1 MNPEFKRNL
10 WLSFSMPRLIGMP
23 AILALIFLAVGMN
36 VELSKLGST
45 AATLF
50 VGIVWLWGTKNA
62 AAAISDEQ
70 RDHTWDQQRMSA
82 LSPWE
87 MTWGKLFGATLFN
100 WYGGALCLLMLLV
113 AELPSNPS
121 SAISK
126 ALSMIAIGL
135 LLHGTA
141 LVINLQLGQS
151 NLAQNRRGSFNLLL
165 AIPAL
170 FMMPNLLEISDSP
183 IIWWDRSF
191 MPLQFQL
198 LAGTFFAICSI
209 FAAWRLM
216 QNALQVRTLP
226 WAWPLFACL
235 LAVFLAGFKHEQF
248 AMLGLIISSGMTY
261 AMLFA
266 EPNGY
271 TVWQRIITRIQSKNG
286 HGALI
291 NLPLWPTT
299 LLLSFAFALLAS
311 GSGVGEFSKLSS
323 SPLTIALILLRD
335 SAICLFL
342 AFNNN
347 NKRVLAS
354 SLLYLAIINGLL
366 PFLAHS
372 SGLESL
378 ASILMPISHTSA
390 MASILIS
397 AIHAAI
403 AVGLVIWRWQVVV
416 KQKG

>member
-23 AILALIFLAVGMN
+23 AILALIFLAIGMN
-36 VELSKLGST
+36 TELSKLGST
-45 AATLF
+45 ATALF
-50 VGIVWLWGTKNA
+50 MGIVWLWGTKNA
-62 AAAISDEQ
+62 AAAIGDEQ

-87 MTWGKLFGATLFN
+87 MTWGKLFGSTLFN
-100 WYGGALCLLMLLV
+100 WYGGALCLLVLLV
-113 AELPSNPS
+113 AELPVSPIN
-121 SAISK
+121 AISK
-126 ALSMIAIGL
+126 ALAMIAIGL
-135 LLHGTA
+135 LLHGAA
-141 LVINLQLGQS
+141 LAINLQLGQS
-151 NLAQNRRGSFNLLL
+151 DLAQNRRGSFNLLL
-165 AIPAL
+165 AIPAF
-170 FMMPNLLEISDSP
+170 FMMPSLFEISDSA

-198 LAGTFFAICSI
+198 LAGTFFAVCST

-235 LAVFLAGFKHEQF
+235 LAIFLAGFKHDQL
-248 AMLGLIISSGMTY
+248 AILGLIISSVMTY
-261 AMLFA
+261 ATLFA
-266 EPNGY
+266 EPNGF
-271 TVWQRIITRIQSKNG
+271 TVWQRVIARIQSKNW

-299 LLLSFAFALLAS
+299 LLLSFVFALLATR
-311 GSGVGEFSKLSS
+311 SS
-323 SPLTIALILLRD
+323 LGAFADITIAPLSIALLLLRD

-342 AFNNN
+342 AFNSNS
-347 NKRVLAS
+347 KRVLAS

-366 PFLAHS
+366 PFLAQS
-372 SGLESL
+372 SGLETL
-378 ASILMPISHTSA
+378 ASILMPINHTSV

-403 AVGLVIWRWQVVV
+403 AIALVVWRWQVVV

>member
-36 VELSKLGST
+36 SELSKLGST
-45 AATLF
+45 ATALF
-50 VGIVWLWGTKNA
+50 MGIVWLWGTKNA
-62 AAAISDEQ
+62 AASIGDEQ

-100 WYGGALCLLMLLV
+100 WYGGALCLLVLLV
-113 AELPSNPS
+113 AELPASPND
-121 SAISK
+121 AISK
-126 ALSMIAIGL
+126 ALALIAIGL
-135 LLHGTA
+135 LLHGAA

-151 NLAQNRRGSFNLLL
+151 DLAQNRRGSFNLLL
-165 AIPAL
+165 AIPAF
-170 FMMPNLLEISDSP
+170 FMMPGLFEMGDTP
-183 IIWWDRSF
+183 ITWWNTPF

-198 LAGTFFAICSI
+198 LAGCFFAICSV

-235 LAVFLAGFKHEQF
+235 LAGFLAGFNHENLPL
-248 AMLGLIISSGMTY
+248 LGLIICSVMTY
-261 AMLFA
+261 TALFA

-271 TVWQRIITRIQSKNG
+271 TVWQRVLTRIQSKNW
-286 HGALI
+286 HDALI

-299 LLLSFAFALLAS
+299 LLLSFAFAPLAT
-311 GSGVGEFSKLSS
+311 GSSLGEFTHDTNAPLS
-323 SPLTIALILLRD
+323 IALILLRD

-342 AFNNN
+342 AFNSNS
-347 NKRVLAS
+347 KRVLAS

-378 ASILMPISHTSA
+378 ASILMPIGHTSA
-390 MASILIS
+390 IASILIS

-403 AVGLVIWRWQVVV
+403 AVGLVVWRWQGMV
-416 KQKG
+416 KQKD

>member
-23 AILALIFLAVGMN
+23 AILALIFFAVGMN
-36 VELSKLGST
+36 TELSKLGST
-45 AATLF
+45 AAALF
-50 VGIVWLWGTKNA
+50 MGIVWLWGTKNA
-62 AAAISDEQ
+62 AAAIGDEQ

-100 WYGGALCLLMLLV
+100 WYGGALCLLVLLV
-113 AELPSNPS
+113 AELPASPHD
-121 SAISK
+121 AISK
-126 ALSMIAIGL
+126 ALTLIAIGV
-135 LLHGTA
+135 LLHGAA
-141 LVINLQLGQS
+141 LVTNLQLGQS
-151 NLAQNRRGSFNLLL
+151 DLAQNRRGSFNLLL
-165 AIPAL
+165 AIPAF
-170 FMMPNLLEISDSP
+170 FMMPGLFEMGATP
-183 IIWWDRSF
+183 ITWWNTPF

-198 LAGTFFAICSI
+198 LAGTFFAVCSI

-226 WAWPLFACL
+226 WAWPLFSCL
-235 LAVFLAGFKHEQF
+235 LAGFLAGFKQENG
-248 AMLGLIISSGMTY
+248 AMLGLIICSVMTY
-261 AMLFA
+261 ATLFA
-266 EPNGY
+266 EPNGF
-271 TVWQRIITRIQSKNG
+271 TVWQRVITRIQSKNW

-299 LLLSFAFALLAS
+299 LLLSFVFAALATRS
-311 GSGVGEFSKLSS
+311 SLGEFSDI
-323 SPLTIALILLRD
+323 TIAPLSIALLLLRD

-347 NKRVLAS
+347 SKRVLAS

-366 PFLAHS
+366 PFLAQS

-378 ASILMPISHTSA
+378 ASILMPISQTS
-390 MASILIS
+390 SITSVLIS
-397 AIHAAI
+397 AIHAVIAI
-403 AVGLVIWRWQVVV
+403 GLVVWRWQAVV
-416 KQKG
+416 KSL

>member
-10 WLSFSMPRLIGMP
+10 WLSFSMQRLIGMP

-36 VELSKLGST
+36 TELRHLGST
-45 AATLF
+45 AVALF
-50 VGIVWLWGTKNA
+50 IGIVWLWGTKNA
-62 AAAISDEQ
+62 AAAIGDEQ

-87 MTWGKLFGATLFN
+87 MAWGKLFGATLFN

-113 AELPSNPS
+113 AELPGNPTN
-121 SAISK
+121 AISK
-126 ALSMIAIGL
+126 ALSMAAIGL

-141 LVINLQLGQS
+141 LVINLQLSQS
-151 NLAQNRRGSFNLLL
+151 DLAQNRRGSFNLLL
-165 AIPAL
+165 AIPAF
-170 FMMPNLLEISDSP
+170 FMMPNLFEMSDTP
-183 IIWWDRSF
+183 LTWWDISF
-191 MPLQFQL
+191 LPLQFQL
-198 LAGTFFAICSI
+198 LAGSFFAFCSV

-235 LAVFLAGFKHEQF
+235 LAAFFAGFKHDQL
-248 AMLGLIISSGMTY
+248 AMLGLIICSVMTY

-266 EPNGY
+266 EPNGF
-271 TVWQRIITRIQSKNG
+271 TVWQRVITRIQNQNW

-299 LLLSFAFALLAS
+299 LILSCIFALLAGNQGTGDFADS
-311 GSGVGEFSKLSS
+311 TPISIS
-323 SPLTIALILLRD
+323 LILLRD
-335 SAICLFL
+335 CAICLFIAL
-342 AFNNN
+342 NSNS
-347 NKRVLAS
+347 KRILAS
-354 SLLYLAIINGLL
+354 SLLCLAIINGLL

-390 MASILIS
+390 IASILIS

-403 AVGLVIWRWQVVV
+403 AICLLIWRWQKMV
-416 KQKG
+416 KQKD

>member
-10 WLSFSMPRLIGMP
+10 WLSFSTPRLIGMP
-23 AILALIFLAVGMN
+23 AILALICLAVGMN
-36 VELSKLGST
+36 TELSKLGST
-45 AATLF
+45 AVALF
-50 VGIVWLWGTKNA
+50 MGIVWLWGTKNA
-62 AAAISDEQ
+62 AAAMGDEQ

-113 AELPSNPS
+113 AELPTNPI

-126 ALSMIAIGL
+126 TLAMIAIGL

-151 NLAQNRRGSFNLLL
+151 DLAQNRRGSFNLLL
-165 AIPAL
+165 AIPAF
-170 FMMPNLLEISDSP
+170 FMMPGLFEMGDTP
-183 IIWWDRSF
+183 ITWWNTPF

-198 LAGTFFAICSI
+198 LAGSFFAICSV

-235 LAVFLAGFKHEQF
+235 LTAFFAGFKHDQL
-248 AMLGLIISSGMTY
+248 AILGLIICSVMTY

-266 EPNGY
+266 EPNGF
-271 TVWQRIITRIQSKNG
+271 TVWQRVITRIQNKNE

-299 LLLSFAFALLAS
+299 LLLSFIFALMAT
-311 GSGVGEFSKLSS
+311 GSGVDEFPMLSS
-323 SPLTIALILLRD
+323 TPLAIALILLRD
-335 SAICLFL
+335 SAICLFIAL
-342 AFNNN
+342 NSNS
-347 NKRVLAS
+347 KRVLAS

-378 ASILMPISHTSA
+378 ASILMPIGHMSVI
-390 MASILIS
+390 ASILIS
-397 AIHAAI
+397 TIHAAI
-403 AVGLVIWRWQVVV
+403 AVGLVVWRWQVVV
-416 KQKG
+416 KQKN

>member
-10 WLSFSMPRLIGMP
+10 WLSFSASRLIGMP
-23 AILALIFLAVGMN
+23 VILALIFLAVGMN
-36 VELSKLGST
+36 LELSKLGGT
-45 AATLF
+45 AMALF
-50 VGIVWLWGTKNA
+50 AGIVWLWGTKNA
-62 AAAISDEQ
+62 AAAMSDEQ

-87 MTWGKLFGATLFN
+87 MAWGKLFGATLFN

-113 AELPSNPS
+113 AELPASPMNT
-121 SAISK
+121 ISK
-126 ALSMIAIGL
+126 ALSMITIGL

-151 NLAQNRRGSFNLLL
+151 DLTQNRRSSFNLLL

-170 FMMPNLLEISDSP
+170 FMMPSLFEVSDSP
-183 IIWWDRSF
+183 IIWWDKSF

-198 LAGTFFAICSI
+198 LAGAFFAICSI

-235 LAVFLAGFKHEQF
+235 LAIFLAGFKHEQF

-266 EPNGY
+266 DPNGF
-271 TVWQRIITRIQSKNG
+271 TVWQRVITRIQHKNW

-299 LLLSFAFALLAS
+299 LVLAFAFALLATRPS
-311 GSGVGEFSKLSS
+311 LGEFANITTAPLS
-323 SPLTIALILLRD
+323 IALILLRD
-335 SAICLFL
+335 SAICLFIAL
-342 AFNNN
+342 NTQNR
-347 NKRVLAS
+347 RVLAS

-378 ASILMPISHTSA
+378 AHFLMPISHPSA
-390 MASILIS
+390 IASVLIS
-397 AIHAAI
+397 SIHAIMAI
-403 AVGLVIWRWQVVV
+403 ALVVWRWQALV
-416 KQKG
+416 KQQD

>member
-10 WLSFSMPRLIGMP
+10 WLTFSTPRLIGMP

-36 VELSKLGST
+36 TELSKLGST
-45 AATLF
+45 AVTLF

-62 AAAISDEQ
+62 AAAIGDEQ

-113 AELPSNPS
+113 AELPASPIN
-121 SAISK
+121 AISK

-135 LLHGTA
+135 LLHGSA

-151 NLAQNRRGSFNLLL
+151 DLAQNRRGSFNLLL
-165 AIPAL
+165 AIPAF
-170 FMMPNLLEISDSP
+170 FMMPSLFEMGDTP
-183 IIWWDRSF
+183 IVWWDISF
-191 MPLQFQL
+191 LPLQFQL
-198 LAGTFFAICSI
+198 LAGSFFAICSV

-216 QNALQVRTLP
+216 QNALQVRTRP

-235 LAVFLAGFKHEQF
+235 LAGFIAGFKHENW
-248 AMLGLIISSGMTY
+248 AIPGLIICSVMTY

-266 EPNGY
+266 EPNGF
-271 TVWQRIITRIQSKNG
+271 TVWQRVITRIQSQNW

-299 LLLSFAFALLAS
+299 LMLSFVFALLAS
-311 GSGVGEFSKLSS
+311 GSGVDEFSVLSS
-323 SPLTIALILLRD
+323 TPLAIALILLRD

-342 AFNNN
+342 ALNSNS
-347 NKRVLAS
+347 KRVLAS

-378 ASILMPISHTSA
+378 ASILMPISRTSA
-390 MASILIS
+390 IASILIS

-403 AVGLVIWRWQVVV
+403 AIALLVWRWQVMV
-416 KQKG
+416 KQKD

>member
-36 VELSKLGST
+36 TELSKLGST
-45 AATLF
+45 ATALF
-50 VGIVWLWGTKNA
+50 MGIVWLWGTKNA
-62 AAAISDEQ
+62 AASIGDEQ

-100 WYGGALCLLMLLV
+100 WYGGALCLLLLLV
-113 AELPSNPS
+113 AELPASPS
-121 SAISK
+121 DAISK
-126 ALSMIAIGL
+126 ALALIAIGL

-151 NLAQNRRGSFNLLL
+151 DLAQNRRGSFNLLL
-165 AIPAL
+165 AIPAF
-170 FMMPNLLEISDSP
+170 FMMPSLFEMSDTP
-183 IIWWDRSF
+183 ITWWGIPF
-191 MPLQFQL
+191 LPLQFQL
-198 LAGTFFAICSI
+198 LAGSFFAFCSV

-216 QNALQVRTLP
+216 QNALQVRTRP
-226 WAWPLFACL
+226 WAWPLFAFL
-235 LAVFLAGFKHEQF
+235 LTVFFAGFKHDQL
-248 AMLGLIISSGMTY
+248 AMLGLIICSVMTY

-266 EPNGY
+266 EPNGF
-271 TVWQRIITRIQSKNG
+271 TVWQRVITRIQSQNW

-299 LLLSFAFALLAS
+299 LVLSCVFALLA
-311 GSGVGEFSKLSS
+311 GSQGTGDFADSTPISIS
-323 SPLTIALILLRD
+323 LILLRD

-342 AFNNN
+342 ALNSNS
-347 NKRVLAS
+347 KRVLAS

-378 ASILMPISHTSA
+378 ASILMPIGHTSA
-390 MASILIS
+390 IASILIS

-403 AVGLVIWRWQVVV
+403 AICLLIWRWQAVV